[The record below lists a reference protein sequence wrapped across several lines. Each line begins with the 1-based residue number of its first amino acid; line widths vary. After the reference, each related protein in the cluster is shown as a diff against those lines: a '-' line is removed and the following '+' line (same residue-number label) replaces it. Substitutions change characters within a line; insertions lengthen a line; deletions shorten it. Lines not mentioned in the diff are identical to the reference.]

1 MSVGK
6 AAVKSLFAC
15 KCGFAF
21 KRFKEKQMQLNS
33 REGECK
39 NGGTNWCP
47 TPSLSVLLGGKKKP
61 GSVLLFH
68 VLRQKFLG
76 GNIIGRIPAVGT
88 EVL

>member
-1 MSVGK
+1 VQEWWHK
-6 AAVKSLFAC
+6 LVP
-15 KCGFAF
+15 
-21 KRFKEKQMQLNS
+21 NS
-33 REGECK
+33 ITECA
-39 NGGTNWCP
+39 
-47 TPSLSVLLGGKKKP
+47 LGGKKKP